1 MFRITLV
8 LLVIFALLPLRM
20 AARTEA
26 LVSVPTE
33 AAITQTAGLTLQQ
46 RCHGVSLPG
55 HRCAVD
61 LWLAEDMTSPDPRLP
76 TIAAPRD
83 AIWLSALH
91 QLEIPVPPPR
101 FA

>member
-1 MFRITLV
+1 M
-8 LLVIFALLPLRM
+8 
-20 AARTEA
+20 
-26 LVSVPTE
+26 
-33 AAITQTAGLTLQQ
+33 
-46 RCHGVSLPG
+46 PG

-61 LWLAEDMTSPDPRLP
+61 LWMAEDMASPDPHLP

-101 FA
+101 FV